1 VASNGPFELAC
12 KPGDGLLRRRPAGLY
27 PGRCGTPV
35 TTMRISCVMKCGQGR
50 LPANGRQG
58 ISSIQMSPSGKL
70 LAVGGRYGLELY
82 HFNGSK
88 PIAPYRTLLSITKD
102 SKNTVISGFGWDN
115 DNHLYAFGASSGS
128 NPYKLEI
135 LVYNPTPTS
144 VGRGTGFTLRGG
156 RLSYLQ
162 QGGCA
167 VFDKTGRLSKEG
179 T

>member
-156 RLSYLQ
+156 RLS
-162 QGGCA
+162 
-167 VFDKTGRLSKEG
+167 
-179 T
+179 